1 MYKKLLAKNMRKQK
15 ILALSLVI
23 ALNLFAFYI
32 TLAWTEPSESP
43 PGSNVPELLNASS
56 DAQTKTGELTV
67 ANIKLNA
74 SGSGEGSVIN
84 ADYIQGY
91 NDLHL
96 VSNDSSGSHD
106 TAIYLGTSTYTK
118 EIGFYIDDNEKMT
131 LDSNGRL
138 GIGITSPSRLLDVNG
153 SIVIRGDKQSS
164 PHGTSYTSNEEV
176 IRIPGP
182 TSDYIISVQD
192 GSGRVQHYWN
202 STTLSATNKYL
213 VSNEDAGMIDW
224 SPPSDPYLEIKY
236 ASDGTAGNDIS
247 WTTHFAIKQNGNV
260 GIGTTSPSYKLD
272 VAGDVNGTQLC
283 IAGDCKSSWPS
294 GGGLWTDQGRY
305 IYPNNYDKF
314 VIMDKGIVGI
324 GTNDPLANFDVQAE
338 PGYNAFIRVGA
349 DAGKDPGMYFAEGTP
364 GSEDNRWYIYGEGDS
379 NDLYF
384 DNPNYGDTKFV
395 FTNEGNIGIGK
406 TSPSY
411 TLDVSG
417 DIHSTGDICTDAGG
431 GVCLST
437 AGGGGGFWTDQGTYI
452 EPNTIGTNN
461 LRIYDSGGLNI
472 GGTIDPGENNL
483 TVKKY
488 IEGEYLKLGNWGGD
502 VTASGGMQIN
512 NSNGDMVFSVSQATG
527 QTAMQKIFVGGEAD
541 FHNNN
546 VDDPIIRM
554 ARATV
559 GEYRFYIDSDDKF
572 LLSDYDNPRFVI
584 DKDGNVGIGTS
595 SPSYKLDIS
604 DNRAKDYVLRVSHDV
619 TNSSPTNQAAIYGYA
634 NSHNEA
640 MNAYG
645 VLGEVSVSGSIPFA
659 TAIAGKASESY
670 SSAWAGYFWGRVRIR
685 KYDDWTKK
693 VDIYDGNVDISGNLQ
708 VSGTKNAVVETSD
721 GRRKMSAV
729 EAPTV
734 NFVTSG
740 SSQTDNGKR
749 VVYIE
754 NKFLETINPEAGYQV
769 LITPTSDCSLY
780 ISQKNNDN
788 FVVKVSRGEENC
800 SFDWF
805 LYGVRKGYEDWYM
818 EKDQSLNK

>member
-1 MYKKLLAKNMRKQK
+1 M
-15 ILALSLVI
+15 
-23 ALNLFAFYI
+23 
-32 TLAWTEPSESP
+32 
-43 PGSNVPELLNASS
+43 NASS

-131 LDSNGRL
+131 LDSSGRL

-324 GTNDPLANFDVQAE
+324 GTNDPLSNFDVQAK

-349 DAGKDPGMYFAEGTP
+349 DAGKDPGIYFAEGTP

-384 DNPNYGDTKFV
+384 DNPDYGDTKFV
-395 FTNEGNIGIGK
+395 FTNEGNMGIGK

-431 GVCLST
+431 GVCLSSVSGDGGS
-437 AGGGGGFWTDQGTYI
+437 AGTSNMVFLSARYTSGDDTCSNLCSHYGMECVGNGYINSGFIHWKHSCSI
-452 EPNTIGTNN
+452 EPDRSYEKCFCKNPSSHPELGIVTAYIGS
-461 LRIYDSGGLNI
+461 YSGSPDSKTCNERCSEIAAGSASGI
-472 GGTIDPGENNL
+472 TASCIC
-483 TVKKY
+483 
-488 IEGEYLKLGNWGGD
+488 GGD
-502 VTASGGMQIN
+502 V
-512 NSNGDMVFSVSQATG
+512 
-527 QTAMQKIFVGGEAD
+527 
-541 FHNNN
+541 
-546 VDDPIIRM
+546 
-554 ARATV
+554 
-559 GEYRFYIDSDDKF
+559 
-572 LLSDYDNPRFVI
+572 
-584 DKDGNVGIGTS
+584 
-595 SPSYKLDIS
+595 
-604 DNRAKDYVLRVSHDV
+604 
-619 TNSSPTNQAAIYGYA
+619 
-634 NSHNEA
+634 
-640 MNAYG
+640 
-645 VLGEVSVSGSIPFA
+645 
-659 TAIAGKASESY
+659 SE
-670 SSAWAGYFWGRVRIR
+670 GYFDCFFDCDYLPSTNWECACAL
-685 KYDDWTKK
+685 D
-693 VDIYDGNVDISGNLQ
+693 
-708 VSGTKNAVVETSD
+708 
-721 GRRKMSAV
+721 
-729 EAPTV
+729 
-734 NFVTSG
+734 
-740 SSQTDNGKR
+740 
-749 VVYIE
+749 
-754 NKFLETINPEAGYQV
+754 YQ
-769 LITPTSDCSLY
+769 
-780 ISQKNNDN
+780 
-788 FVVKVSRGEENC
+788 
-800 SFDWF
+800 
-805 LYGVRKGYEDWYM
+805 
-818 EKDQSLNK
+818 